1 MKVSV
6 KERWNPSNLDDRQ
19 QKTKSLEV
27 PNKIKIDFTF
37 NGVENSML
45 ERENIEQEL
54 DKIKNRRETPLNK
67 RWKPEEKVIQRSRS

>member
-27 PNKIKIDFTF
+27 PNKIKIDFTL

-45 ERENIEQEL
+45 DRENIEQEL